1 LWQIEKTEMT
11 KVVPHYIFALLL
23 LAVPNRSAD
32 VARIANGQLARESN
46 GFLLEVRPRVITAG
60 ETAVLRWSI
69 KGATKV
75 MVEEVSKSGRELR
88 KIGTY
93 GGSGSL
99 QVRPNENT
107 TYVVSCEGSTAFSC
121 ASVSVRV
128 RVKQN

>member
-1 LWQIEKTEMT
+1 MT
-11 KVVPHYIFALLL
+11 KVVPRCIFALLL
-23 LAVPNRSAD
+23 LAVLNRSAGD
-32 VARIANGQLARESN
+32 ARIANGQRTRESN
-46 GFLLEVRPRVITAG
+46 GFVLEIRPRMITAG

-75 MVEEVSKSGRELR
+75 IVEEISKSGKELR

-99 QVRPNENT
+99 QVQPNENT
-107 TYVVSCEGSTAFSC
+107 TYVVSCEGSTALSC

-128 RVKQN
+128 RVKQH